1 MIKLNR
7 IFSKL
12 VNEQILTRDKDQ
24 MFLKTTATKPIADA
38 VVNRKKIDFFYN
50 GPKNQVKAGNRF
62 KVEPFAIGIT
72 KKGNLALRAWVDS
85 GSGSTSKKGFN
96 LTNWRTFIL
105 SRMRNIKITDETFTI
120 RPGYKH
126 GEEGNEGPI
135 QKILVSTDFTQ
146 KPKVKK
152 VTPKVTT
159 KKVEPEKVQLVK
171 KEHSKFDIWFFLDA
185 SLIVKLGGLKYLPKF
200 KEKWEFSDWDT
211 AWSKFQEDRT
221 KKNKGIEEENPKYI
235 RGTVKSF
242 KRFMRDE
249 YGLNMDSNIKLAEKV
264 AKTMLKNGEV
274 PQELEEIIHS
284 IISPHASTGLYNAS

>member
-152 VTPKVTT
+152 VTT
-159 KKVEPEKVQLVK
+159 KKVEPEVPKVTGKKPSVK
-171 KEHSKFDIWFFLDA
+171 ITPQALPQPKPEIKPTELPSPEVEPKISPVEPEKIQPKPKTEPKPEVLPEPKPEEKPKELSQ
-185 SLIVKLGGLKYLPKF
+185 P
-200 KEKWEFSDWDT
+200 
-211 AWSKFQEDRT
+211 
-221 KKNKGIEEENPKYI
+221 NPEENPKEEPEEGSEETLKENI
-235 RGTVKSF
+235 MRIKS
-242 KRFMRDE
+242 
-249 YGLNMDSNIKLAEKV
+249 L
-264 AKTMLKNGEV
+264 ML
-274 PQELEEIIHS
+274 L
-284 IISPHASTGLYNAS
+284 

>member
-24 MFLKTTATKPIADA
+24 MVLKTTATKPIADA

-50 GPKNQVKAGNRF
+50 GPRKGKDRVKAGKRF

-72 KKGNLALRAWVDS
+72 KKGKLALRAWVDS

-159 KKVEPEKVQLVK
+159 KKVEPEVPKVTGKKPSVK
-171 KEHSKFDIWFFLDA
+171 ITPQVLPQPKPEIKPTELPSPEVEPKISPVEPEKIQPKPKTEPKPEVLPEPKPEEKPKELSQ
-185 SLIVKLGGLKYLPKF
+185 PNPE
-200 KEKWEFSDWDT
+200 EKP
-211 AWSKFQEDRT
+211 
-221 KKNKGIEEENPKYI
+221 EEEPEEGSEETLKENI
-235 RGTVKSF
+235 MRIKS
-242 KRFMRDE
+242 
-249 YGLNMDSNIKLAEKV
+249 L
-264 AKTMLKNGEV
+264 ML
-274 PQELEEIIHS
+274 L
-284 IISPHASTGLYNAS
+284 

>member
-159 KKVEPEKVQLVK
+159 KKVEPEVPKVTGKKPSVK
-171 KEHSKFDIWFFLDA
+171 ITPQVLPQPKPEIKPTELPSPEVEPKISPVEPEKIQPKPKTEPKPEVLPEPKPEEKPKELSQ
-185 SLIVKLGGLKYLPKF
+185 PNPE
-200 KEKWEFSDWDT
+200 EKP
-211 AWSKFQEDRT
+211 
-221 KKNKGIEEENPKYI
+221 EEEPEEGSEETLKENI
-235 RGTVKSF
+235 MRIKS
-242 KRFMRDE
+242 
-249 YGLNMDSNIKLAEKV
+249 L
-264 AKTMLKNGEV
+264 ML
-274 PQELEEIIHS
+274 L
-284 IISPHASTGLYNAS
+284 

>member
-24 MFLKTTATKPIADA
+24 MVLKTTATKPIADA

-72 KKGNLALRAWVDS
+72 KKRKLALRAWVDS

-159 KKVEPEKVQLVK
+159 KKVEPEVPKVTGKKPSVK
-171 KEHSKFDIWFFLDA
+171 ITPQVLPQPKPEIKPTELPSPEVEPKISPVEPAPQVKQPSVEKPEPIVSK
-185 SLIVKLGGLKYLPKF
+185 
-200 KEKWEFSDWDT
+200 
-211 AWSKFQEDRT
+211 T
-221 KKNKGIEEENPKYI
+221 KKPLPQPKPIEKPSKPEEEPNAGEEEDNTLKENI
-235 RGTVKSF
+235 MRI
-242 KRFMRDE
+242 KR
-249 YGLNMDSNIKLAEKV
+249 L
-264 AKTMLKNGEV
+264 ML
-274 PQELEEIIHS
+274 L
-284 IISPHASTGLYNAS
+284 